1 MSDENKRQ
9 QEILKGL
16 GKVQEYFPVDLRPYD
31 PLRPN
36 GSAGIVA
43 QQTAPKQ
50 FEFGVKVK

>member
-31 PLRPN
+31 PKQPN

-43 QQTAPKQ
+43 QQTAPRQ

>member
-9 QEILKGL
+9 KEILKGL

-31 PLRPN
+31 PKQPN

-43 QQTAPKQ
+43 QQTAPRQ